1 MTPVVASAV
10 TSGSD
15 SLNAAESAAM
25 LAIALHRCDKL
36 HSPTRGWLVEHESR
50 DILMAPQPVEASAA
64 QVSPWASST
73 TCSRSYQV
81 AAMRAAVIALVL
93 LGILALVVLF

>member
-25 LAIALHRCDKL
+25 LAIGLRRCDKL
-36 HSPTRGWLVEHESR
+36 HSSTRGWLVEHESR
-50 DILMAPQPVEASAA
+50 DILMASQPVEASAA

-81 AAMRAAVIALVL
+81 AAMRAAIIALVL

>member
-1 MTPVVASAV
+1 MAS
-10 TSGSD
+10 
-15 SLNAAESAAM
+15 
-25 LAIALHRCDKL
+25 
-36 HSPTRGWLVEHESR
+36 
-50 DILMAPQPVEASAA
+50 QPVEASAA

-81 AAMRAAVIALVL
+81 AAMRAAIIALVL

>member
-1 MTPVVASAV
+1 MIRAIASAV
-10 TSGSD
+10 TAGRD

-25 LAIALHRCDKL
+25 LAFALHRCDKF
-36 HSPTRGWLVEHESR
+36 HWPTRGWLVEHEGR
-50 DILMAPQPVEASAA
+50 NILMASQPVEASAA
-64 QVSPWASST
+64 QVSPWASSA

-81 AAMRAAVIALVL
+81 AAMRAAIIALVL

>member
-1 MTPVVASAV
+1 MTPVVASAG

-25 LAIALHRCDKL
+25 IANALHRCDKF
-36 HSPTRGWLVEHESR
+36 HWPTRGWLVEHEGR
-50 DILMAPQPVEASAA
+50 DILMASQPVEASAA

-81 AAMRAAVIALVL
+81 AAMRAAIIALVL